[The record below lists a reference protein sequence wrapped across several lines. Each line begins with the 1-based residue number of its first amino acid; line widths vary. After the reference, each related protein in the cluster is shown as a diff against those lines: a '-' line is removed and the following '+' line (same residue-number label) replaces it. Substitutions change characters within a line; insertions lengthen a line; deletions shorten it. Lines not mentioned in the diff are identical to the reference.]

1 MKSMNQNFSP
11 QPQVNAVGV
20 AGAVISGVGLAIF
33 LCVWVLASTISSG
46 SNDFIGRAFTEIGGG
61 FIVIGAGTVGALLS
75 IVGIIVSARADP
87 SPKRLG
93 EDRTNARRIAGRFNS
108 AALCVITTQLP
119 FIQRLRKPED
129 A

>member
-20 AGAVISGVGLAIF
+20 AGAVISGVGLVIF
-33 LCVWVLASTISSG
+33 LCVWVLASTISSE

-75 IVGIIVSARADP
+75 IVGIIVSAIGLIHRPRGSA
-87 SPKRLG
+87 KIGLALG
-93 EDRTNARRIAGRFNS
+93 VLQVVFIA
-108 AALCVITTQLP
+108 LLYVL
-119 FIQRLRKPED
+119 
-129 A
+129 